1 MKDGLKVFFGFLAFI
16 VLLLAL
22 SLGFGW
28 FGVFQTKTV
37 GKAQQNAERTVFEET
52 QSYVEG
58 KRQELQK
65 DYHEWL
71 NAKPEDKL
79 ALESVIRS
87 SFANFDEEK
96 YLTGDLYGFLKKI
109 KNK

>member
-1 MKDGLKVFFGFLAFI
+1 MKNGLKVFFGFIAFI

-37 GKAQQNAERTVFEET
+37 GKAQQNADRKVFENT

-71 NAKPEDKL
+71 NAKPDDRL
-79 ALESVIRS
+79 ALESVIRI
-87 SFANFDEEK
+87 SFANFDEEQ
-96 YLTGDLYGFLKKI
+96 YLTGDLYNFLKKI